1 MSDEDYDSSH
11 IQVIELAKNLYAL
24 IDQIRKRPAMY
35 FGADSI
41 TALQNFINGY
51 IYACHAKDMEENER
65 PPWGDFHEFVRAKTG
80 FYESTS
86 GWCNMILD
94 VNDRDEAKALAMFF
108 VLFDT
113 FLATAKE
120 EEL

>member
-1 MSDEDYDSSH
+1 MSSEGYNASH
-11 IQVIELAKNLYAL
+11 IQVIGLAKNLYAL

-35 FGADSI
+35 FGANSI

-51 IYACHAKDMEENER
+51 TYACYAQEIQENECPR
-65 PPWGDFHEFVRAKTG
+65 WGDFHEFVRAKTG

-94 VNDRDEAKALAMFF
+94 VNDRDEAKALTMFF
-108 VLFDT
+108 VLFDA
-113 FLATAKE
+113 FLATVE
-120 EEL
+120 IEGV